1 VPETVVRA
9 DGLTRRFAGGRGIA
23 GVSFAVA
30 RGEVLGFLGPNGAGK
45 STTLR
50 VLLGLYRAD
59 SGRGELFGLDPR
71 RDAVRVNRR
80 IGYLPGELALYPRL
94 TGHAVLDVLARA
106 RGLTDRSEEHRL
118 VERFEVELD
127 RPVHTLSKGSR
138 QKIGLVAAFMHRP
151 ELLVLDEPTSGLDPL
166 LQAEFVS
173 LVRECAADGRT
184 VLLSSHDLDEVQ
196 QVADRVTIIK
206 DGRIVITDTVEGLRG
221 TAPRTI
227 EFRFAAPIAA
237 GAPFAGLAGVRVV
250 EQAGARVLLSY
261 TGSVAP
267 ILHVAAGLDPITV
280 TARPVNLDELFL
292 SYYRSRAAVGDAG

>member
-1 VPETVVRA
+1 VPEPIVRA
-9 DGLTRRFAGGRGIA
+9 DRLSRRFAGGRGIFE
-23 GVSFAVA
+23 VSFTVG

-50 VLLGLYRAD
+50 VLLGLYRCD

-71 RDAVRVNRR
+71 RDAVQVNQR

-94 TGHAVLDVLARA
+94 SGRAVLDVLARA
-106 RGLTDRSEEHRL
+106 RGLTDRSEERKL
-118 VERFEVELD
+118 VDRFEVELD
-127 RPVHTLSKGSR
+127 RPVRTLSKGNR

-151 ELLVLDEPTSGLDPL
+151 ELLILDEPTLGLDPL
-166 LQAEFVS
+166 LQAEFVD

-196 QVADRVTIIK
+196 QVVDRVTIIK

-227 EFRFAAPIAA
+227 EFRFATSVSS
-237 GAPFAGLAGVRVV
+237 GLFTGLAGVRVV
-250 EQAGARVLLSY
+250 EQSGGRVLLSY

-292 SYYRSRAAVGDAG
+292 SYYRTRAAVGNAG

>member
-1 VPETVVRA
+1 MPETVVRS
-9 DGLTRRFAGGRGIA
+9 DRLTRRFAGGRGIFD
-23 GVSFAVA
+23 VSFTVS

-50 VLLGLYRAD
+50 ALLGLYRPD

-71 RDAVRVNRR
+71 RDAVQVFGR

-94 TGHAVLDVLARA
+94 TGRAVLDALARA
-106 RGLTDRSEEHRL
+106 RGLSDRSEERKL
-118 VERFEVELD
+118 VDRFEVELD
-127 RPVHTLSKGSR
+127 RPVHTLSKGNR

-151 ELLVLDEPTSGLDPL
+151 ELLILDEPTSGLDPL
-166 LQAEFVS
+166 LQAEFVD
-173 LVRECAADGRT
+173 LVRECAAEGRT

-196 QVADRVTIIK
+196 QVVDRVTIIK
-206 DGRIVITDTVEGLRG
+206 DGRLVITDTVEGLRG

-227 EFRFAAPIAA
+227 EFRFATPVAA
-237 GAPFAGLAGVRVV
+237 DPFAGLAGVRVV
-250 EQAGARVLLSY
+250 EQSGGRVLLLY

-292 SYYRSRAAVGDAG
+292 SYYRTRTAVGDAC